1 MTTTTEILEFLD
13 SFAPVST
20 QCEWD
25 NSGMLVSSS
34 KKDVEKVLL
43 CLDTTKAVVKEAV
56 EIGAQ
61 LIISHHPIIFSPL
74 KSIECDSAVATLVKN
89 DICAI
94 CMHTNLDIAE
104 DCGVNTELAKA
115 LKLQNTV
122 LYQDDFLCVG
132 ELEQKMS
139 CDDFADYVKTN
150 LDCRG
155 VRYIKSGDIK
165 TVAVSSG
172 GGGEAVLL
180 NGKYHFDALVTGEMK
195 HHLFLYAQEKEICAV
210 EAGHY
215 STEDVVI
222 NPLKLKLSEKF
233 PQVEFIKSEELSDPV
248 YFC

>member
-1 MTTTTEILEFLD
+1 MATTTEIFEFLN

-25 NSGMLVSSS
+25 NSGLLVKAS
-34 KKDVEKVLL
+34 KNDVKKVLL
-43 CLDTTKAVVKEAV
+43 CLDITNDVVKEAV
-56 EIGAQ
+56 KIGAQ

-74 KSIECDSAVATLVKN
+74 KRIDCDSTVASLIKN
-89 DICAI
+89 DISAI

-104 DCGVNTELAKA
+104 ECGVNTELAKA
-115 LKLQNTV
+115 LELKSTT

-132 ELEQKMS
+132 ELTKEMS
-139 CDDFADYVKTN
+139 CDDFAEYVKEHLN
-150 LDCRG
+150 CKG
-155 VRYIKSGDIK
+155 VKYTKSDSIK

-180 NGKYHFDALVTGEMK
+180 HDKYRFDALVTGEMK
-195 HHLFLYAQEKEICAV
+195 HHLFLFAQEEKICVV

-215 STEDVVI
+215 HTEDVVI
-222 NPLKLKLSEKF
+222 NPLKNKLSENF
-233 PQVEFIKSEELSDPV
+233 PQVEFVKSETLIDPV